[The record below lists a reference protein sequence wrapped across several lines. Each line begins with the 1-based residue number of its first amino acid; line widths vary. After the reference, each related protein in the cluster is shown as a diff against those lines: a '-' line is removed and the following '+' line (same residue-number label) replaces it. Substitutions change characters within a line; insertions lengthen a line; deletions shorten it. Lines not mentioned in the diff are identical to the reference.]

1 MATNNPVSV
10 DSTEFERVAAGCRW
24 LPRSLSAARAV
35 IVDRVTVPEA
45 AQSHGMSAKQVRMQV
60 RRFIE
65 KVERQR
71 EIDAESRV
79 AAFMQR
85 EPPLLD
91 TSELEPHAEALRKL
105 WSKGYQ
111 VAQLVDFL
119 AANGVITNPVTVS
132 RFIRSFEA

>member
-1 MATNNPVSV
+1 
-10 DSTEFERVAAGCRW
+10 
-24 LPRSLSAARAV
+24 
-35 IVDRVTVPEA
+35 
-45 AQSHGMSAKQVRMQV
+45 MQV